1 MAAGTPKKRTTQG
14 RQGRCRHAAQ
24 NDVPA
29 AIAGRSWK
37 LPQKCVWRP
46 QRQMLGLS

>member
-14 RQGRCRHAAQ
+14 SHGRSHNAAQ
-24 NDVPA
+24 NDMPS

-37 LPQKCVWRP
+37 LPQKCVWCP
-46 QRQMLGLS
+46 QWH